1 MTDFD
6 TTSYFNFDTADD
18 FLYSVSGTLGGGNN
32 NMNNISHNIS
42 NLNGD
47 VNNNINVNDIQMNPT
62 FSPISSG
69 DESFKY
75 NNNSDA
81 NSIEWNE
88 NTNSG
93 FGGPINQDYSNSIVA
108 NNSAITT
115 DSNSSTNTITLNDNE
130 VFNDI
135 LQKSDEFQ
143 TSSVSTTSY
152 SQGGITPE
160 SHPAMSS
167 THTSP
172 DAPQVKKEAPS
183 MNLKM
188 QNDDEDEDEDDED
201 DNESASGSGSKRHAS
216 SNKKRNKV
224 TKPRAKDKTSHNM
237 IEKKYRTNINSKIL
251 ALRDAV
257 PSLRI
262 AAGGK
267 DVSINDL
274 EGLTPASKLNKASV
288 LTKATEYIKHLENKN
303 EILKS
308 QNLQLQRLIQEA
320 NLRPPVQQYQPPP
333 QQQQGFGFFPPGNER
348 RYTAVP
354 INQSYSNENVDF
366 MYNQQQYNQ
375 IQQQQAQ
382 QQEQQAQQQSQQQQQ
397 QQQQPANKF
406 LFGGMAAVMGTSLF
420 AGGGTNDFKS
430 LGALPFAHLLPYAVT
445 HPSPLALQIWGLLK
459 FLLVVGSLA
468 TLIIPKI
475 REYMDDK
482 DKKVKQQQTEDGV
495 WKTWL
500 LVTLGF
506 RMPTTLN
513 KRRKEE
519 ILSTVIGR
527 SVIRGAWSKLFEDY
541 LVLSAS
547 EATFENCFL
556 NLLIGKLL
564 ISKYPILEK
573 VFNRNMCIKGSLIL
587 NLDYKGDNESLKKLN
602 TLIGKIDGLSLLGS
616 ESLIA
621 RLSNLVEQ
629 NTINNGV
636 IDGQNLV
643 KYAELYQDNAGDFYG
658 IVVNWRLLEIIHQLV
673 LSYLTNLNDDQS
685 EIFKDLKIIDNL
697 VDNQDSRIYNYFTL
711 FKTIVNSNDS
721 ATLLLSMSKQVKRY
735 LQNFKFI
742 IEGPELTDHE
752 LYNTSDEDEDETE
765 ENERSSK
772 PIESTVTTLRSQKSL
787 ISSLGLVNEEQ
798 VIVLASSLT
807 LYYYKNEEPENAL
820 KMLNYLKLSSDTNLT
835 MLSFSSLITL
845 INEVIPGPFEDND
858 ILDNSIRIVRS
869 WLNEAKFLDH
879 KLRSKLNEI
888 IVNKAMVLN
897 GIEGNE
903 SEDE

>member
-69 DESFKY
+69 DESF
-75 NNNSDA
+75 N
-81 NSIEWNE
+81 
-88 NTNSG
+88 
-93 FGGPINQDYSNSIVA
+93 
-108 NNSAITT
+108 
-115 DSNSSTNTITLNDNE
+115 NSSTNTITLNDNE

-172 DAPQVKKEAPS
+172 DAPQ
-183 MNLKM
+183 
-188 QNDDEDEDEDDED
+188 DEDEDDED

-354 INQSYSNENVDF
+354 INQSYSNEN
-366 MYNQQQYNQ
+366 
-375 IQQQQAQ
+375 
-382 QQEQQAQQQSQQQQQ
+382 EQQAQQQSQQQQQQ